1 MSNSTRILLDKNVV
15 RKLLNGLA
23 KAARNTALVEDEQI
37 AVSSLTPEVF
47 QDHRFFI
54 APATANVLA
63 HSVHELAIVQSFTRR
78 VEILVPGD
86 YWRRWARR
94 LQDVGFTREDARVL
108 SLATFG
114 TDTENT
120 FLGVDELLTFDKTLI
135 ALFDEKHILIQK
147 KLDAFR
153 REVKPP
159 YDDARLPKLSLPV
172 GLKE

>member
-63 HSVHELAIVQSFTRR
+63 HSVREFAIVQSFTRR

>member
-1 MSNSTRILLDKNVV
+1 M
-15 RKLLNGLA
+15 
-23 KAARNTALVEDEQI
+23 
-37 AVSSLTPEVF
+37 
-47 QDHRFFI
+47 
-54 APATANVLA
+54 
-63 HSVHELAIVQSFTRR
+63 VQSFMRR
-78 VEILVPGD
+78 VQILLPGD